1 MILQSL
7 FAFFAILAFSV
18 VIEAPRKC
26 LFVNGLL
33 GMAGWA
39 VYLFSLEYTTVMV
52 STFLS
57 GLTLAIASHILARVL
72 KSPVTTLLIPA
83 ILTIVPG
90 AGMYETVYYL
100 FTSDT
105 QMALSSLV
113 STIGAAG
120 AIAISIFLVDAF
132 VIVIKNAKLRALN
145 RLSNRSQE
153 KDRGI
158 E

>member
-7 FAFFAILAFSV
+7 FAFFAILAFSIV
-18 VIEAPRKC
+18 NEAPRKC
-26 LFVNGLL
+26 LLVNGIL

-39 VYLFSLEYTTVMV
+39 IYLYVLEYTTVMFA
-52 STFLS
+52 TS
-57 GLTLAIASHILARVL
+57 GLTLAIASHIFARVL
-72 KSPVTTLLIPA
+72 KSPVTTILIPS

-100 FTSDT
+100 LTQDT

-120 AIAISIFLVDAF
+120 AIAISIFMVDAF
-132 VIVIKNAKLRALN
+132 VIVIKNTIKKFKIRKL
-145 RLSNRSQE
+145 
-153 KDRGI
+153 I
-158 E
+158 

>member
-57 GLTLAIASHILARVL
+57 GLTLAIASHFLARVL

>member
-7 FAFFAILAFSV
+7 FAFFAILAFSIV
-18 VIEAPRKC
+18 NEAPRKC
-26 LFVNGLL
+26 LLVNGIL

-39 VYLFSLEYTTVMV
+39 IYLYVLEYTTVMFA
-52 STFLS
+52 TFIS
-57 GLTLAIASHILARVL
+57 GLTLAIASHIFARVL
-72 KSPVTTLLIPA
+72 KSPVTTILITS

-100 FTSDT
+100 LTQDT

-120 AIAISIFLVDAF
+120 AIAISIFMVDAF
-132 VIVIKNAKLRALN
+132 VIVIKNTITKFKIRKL
-145 RLSNRSQE
+145 
-153 KDRGI
+153 I
-158 E
+158 

>member
-18 VIEAPRKC
+18 VNEAPKKC
-26 LFVNGLL
+26 LLVNGIL
-33 GMAGWA
+33 GMAGGA
-39 VYLFSLEYTTVMV
+39 IYLYVLEYTTVMFA
-52 STFLS
+52 TFIS
-57 GLTLAIASHILARVL
+57 GLTLAIASHIFARVL
-72 KSPVTTLLIPA
+72 KSPVTTILIPS

-100 FTSDT
+100 LTQDT

-120 AIAISIFLVDAF
+120 AIAISIFMVDAF
-132 VIVIKNAKLRALN
+132 VIVIKNTIKKFKIRKL
-145 RLSNRSQE
+145 
-153 KDRGI
+153 I
-158 E
+158 